1 MPNTPHINDQA
12 IANVRLDKFMC
23 YCHDTTPACSHHNN
37 ERNTVVFDEQRQMQQ
52 TADQKLQLLDEN
64 KFMEDNF
71 LKFRELLHRDCREF

>member
-37 ERNTVVFDEQRQMQQ
+37 ERNTVVFDEQR
-52 TADQKLQLLDEN
+52 
-64 KFMEDNF
+64 
-71 LKFRELLHRDCREF
+71 